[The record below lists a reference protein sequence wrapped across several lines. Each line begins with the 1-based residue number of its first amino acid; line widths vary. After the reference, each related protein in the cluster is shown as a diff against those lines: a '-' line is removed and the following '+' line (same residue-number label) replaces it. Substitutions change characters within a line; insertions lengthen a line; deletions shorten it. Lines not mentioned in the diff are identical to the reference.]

1 MNAKQL
7 IDNVLQAARFQ
18 PTEEI
23 REALTMLLIDNY
35 NNGDS
40 AYVTA
45 HDVCDLLEI
54 DRKEFSHQIEL
65 VLRPELDRN

>member
-18 PTEEI
+18 PTEET

-35 NNGDS
+35 NAGES

-45 HDVCDLLEI
+45 QDVCELLEV
-54 DRKEFSHQIEL
+54 DRKEFSYQIEL
-65 VLRPELDRN
+65 VLRPEFNRN